1 MTTSQKQKGFTLME
15 LMVVVAITAI
25 LASMAAPSFVG
36 YINTTRQ
43 SSAATRLLSDLN
55 RARSEAIKRNSRVL
69 LCVRNT
75 AGTDC
80 GTGTNWQNGWLTCYD
95 LDRNGACDTP
105 PADGSNP
112 NPIMISQALHTTLTL
127 TASAST
133 IQFNPNA
140 TQGTTGA
147 ATFTLSGTWTGATSK
162 MLSVSTTGNISRY

>member
-1 MTTSQKQKGFTLME
+1 ME

-43 SSAATRLLSDLN
+43 SSAASRLVSDLN
-55 RARSEAIKRNSRVL
+55 RARSEAIKRNSRLL

-80 GTGTNWQNGWLTCYD
+80 GTGTNWQNGWLACYD

-105 PADGSNP
+105 PADGTNP
-112 NPIMISQALHTTLTL
+112 NPILISQPVNSRLTL
-127 TASAST
+127 TGSANA
-133 IQFNPNA
+133 IQFNPNG
-140 TQGTTGA
+140 TQGANGT
-147 ATFTLSGTWTGATSK
+147 ATLVLGGTWTGATSK
-162 MLSVSTTGNISRY
+162 MLSVSATGNISKY